1 MGVCSMS
8 HPDQSLRPSIVELAM
23 ARTTRQ
29 KARSDTPSPEAK
41 IVERSLGRRIYDET
55 LPHRVNPAHSVT
67 GKDQSL
73 SSEASPQ
80 SEPDPAIA
88 LRTKPIPYLRIATH
102 FISAATGAVV
112 MWFVM
117 SEPVRTPIPTP
128 SAATVTVA
136 AVAPSVL
143 ETKSSTPPTAVPA
156 NLQVSDML
164 ERWRQAWS
172 NRDIDAYLGFYSARF
187 VPADG
192 TKRSVWAEGRR
203 KNFLSRVSISVGIHD
218 VKIIPIGSQQ
228 VKITLL
234 QDYASGSYQETRQPK
249 TFLLTREGGDWRIAG
264 EWQGDHSPLLT
275 TQE

>member
-1 MGVCSMS
+1 MS